1 MSRISTGER
10 FLGGISS
17 GRLVKSGKQ
26 YGIFVTDRRLFGV
39 RDTRIGGTFR
49 ETLILT
55 PVEGGVFSNRLI
67 NGTTSM
73 LRRVEEKSEAILS
86 KLEGKNDLV
95 LAKGQ
100 IRSLE
105 LEKPGLISNGYL
117 RISTFEE
124 KPIKVRVY
132 GKDEFELVC
141 VLMGEF
147 YPEVLKML

>member
-1 MSRISTGER
+1 MSGISNGEK

-17 GRLVKSGKQ
+17 GRLVKGGRQ
-26 YGIFVTDRRLFGV
+26 YGLFATDRRLFGV
-39 RDTRIGGTFR
+39 RDARIGGSLR
-49 ETLILT
+49 ETLIVS
-55 PVEGGVFSNRLI
+55 PVEGGMFSNLVI

-73 LRRVEEKSEAILS
+73 LRKVEEKSEDMLS
-86 KLEGKNDLV
+86 KLEEKHDLV
-95 LAKGQ
+95 LAKGR

-147 YPEVLKML
+147 YPEVLKRL

>member
-1 MSRISTGER
+1 M
-10 FLGGISS
+10 
-17 GRLVKSGKQ
+17 
-26 YGIFVTDRRLFGV
+26 
-39 RDTRIGGTFR
+39 
-49 ETLILT
+49 
-55 PVEGGVFSNRLI
+55 FSNLVI

-73 LRRVEEKSEAILS
+73 LRKVEEKSEDMLS
-86 KLEGKNDLV
+86 KLEEKHDLV
-95 LAKGQ
+95 LAKGR

-147 YPEVLKML
+147 YPEVLKRL